1 MNGLLALAINALLD
15 RIENS
20 MQREKQF
27 TADSAHQLKTP
38 LAIMKGT
45 LEVLV
50 RKNRSEEEYKQTIHE
65 TVLEI
70 NRMGTIV
77 DQLLLLARFDST
89 KYTQQQAVVSL
100 VSLTDDI
107 IQRFSHKINVKN
119 LVINFVPEQNL
130 ELQTDP
136 FLISII
142 FENLISNAVKY
153 SPAGGTIEIEIP
165 KDIKDFIFRIKDEGI
180 GIDPEEQQKIFNP
193 FYRSQKA
200 INTREQGDGLGL
212 SIVQKAC
219 QLLGFKL
226 LIASKPNKGA
236 QISIRYDKPL

>member
-1 MNGLLALAINALLD
+1 
-15 RIENS
+15 
-20 MQREKQF
+20 
-27 TADSAHQLKTP
+27 
-38 LAIMKGT
+38 
-45 LEVLV
+45 
-50 RKNRSEEEYKQTIHE
+50 
-65 TVLEI
+65 
-70 NRMGTIV
+70 
-77 DQLLLLARFDST
+77 
-89 KYTQQQAVVSL
+89 SL

-107 IQRFSHKINVKN
+107 IQRFSHLINEKN
-119 LVINFVPEQNL
+119 LVINFVPEKNL

-153 SPAGGTIEIEIP
+153 SPAGGTIEIELP
-165 KDIKDFIFRIKDEGI
+165 EDGNDYIFSIKDEGI

-193 FYRSQKA
+193 FYRSQQA

-219 QLLGFKL
+219 QLLGFQL

-236 QISIRYDKPL
+236 QIAIRYDKPL